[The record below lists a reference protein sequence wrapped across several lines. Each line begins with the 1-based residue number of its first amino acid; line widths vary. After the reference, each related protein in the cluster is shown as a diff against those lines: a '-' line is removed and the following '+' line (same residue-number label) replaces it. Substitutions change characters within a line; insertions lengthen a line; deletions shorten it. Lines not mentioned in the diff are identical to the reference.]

1 MSQVVVNPYR
11 YADSLVSPACY
22 NDGATSVEGMDA
34 DSRTGMGIQFDSTAE
49 LIGKGIT
56 GASFWIKTDDSTT
69 GTIYCRHYNS
79 GGVLQTT
86 YGSMGMNSLT
96 TSYVFYEFYDG
107 TATTLANGDRIIMEM
122 VSHSGSA
129 VRMYIY
135 AGTPP
140 TGQKLAMQENNSS
153 WSTHPAQSTRG
164 CFQF

>member
-1 MSQVVVNPYR
+1 MSEVVVNPYMVTPP
-11 YADSLVSPACY
+11 LVSPACY
-22 NDGATSVEGMDA
+22 NDGATSAEVMDA
-34 DSRTGMGIQFDSTAE
+34 DNRTGIGIQFDSTAE

-56 GASFWIKTDDSTT
+56 GASFWIKTDDSTS
-69 GTIYCRHYNS
+69 GTIYCRHYDS
-79 GGVLQTT
+79 DGVLKTT
-86 YGSMGMNSLT
+86 YGSMNMSSLT

-107 TATTLANGDRIIMEM
+107 TPTTLVNGDRIIMEM

-153 WSTHPAQSTRG
+153 WSTHNAQSTRG